1 VSEPEAQPE
10 VAQAMAALRQHLG
23 HLERLVGPQ
32 ARAGPTVGHDATTT
46 PGWRRRA
53 EGEERWPVTVAMAVA
68 AVLQVALPDKLA
80 IGPRWLLPALEAI
93 LLIGLCSVNPRK
105 IDRRST
111 ALRWASLALIAVISV
126 ANGWASYELVRG
138 LVEGTVTRAG
148 PLLSDGLSIYV
159 TNIIVF
165 GLWFWEGDRGGP
177 VARAHAD
184 RLYPDFLFP
193 QMTQE
198 HLAPD
203 DWRPTFLDY
212 LYVSSTNATAFS
224 PTDTMP
230 LTRWAKMLMLAQSI
244 IALCTVALVVA
255 RAVNVLT

>member
-1 VSEPEAQPE
+1 
-10 VAQAMAALRQHLG
+10 MAALREQLG
-23 HLERLVGPQ
+23 HLERLVGPEVRVV
-32 ARAGPTVGHDATTT
+32 RAVERDLRT
-46 PGWRRRA
+46 PGWRRKA
-53 EGEERWPVTVAMAVA
+53 QGEERWPVATAMVVAIA
-68 AVLQVALPDKLA
+68 LQVALPDKLT
-80 IGPRWLLPALEAI
+80 IGPRWLLPVLEGV
-93 LLIGLCSVNPRK
+93 LLVGLTVANPRR

-111 ALRWASLALIAVISV
+111 ALRVVSLALIAVISV

-138 LVEGTVTRAG
+138 LVKGTVGNHAG
-148 PLLSDGLSIYV
+148 PLLSTGLSIYV

-165 GLWFWEGDRGGP
+165 GLWYWEWDRGGP

-184 RLYPDFLFP
+184 QPYPDFLFP
-193 QMTQE
+193 QMTQA

-230 LTRWAKMLMLAQSI
+230 LTRWAKLLMLAQSI

-255 RAVNVLT
+255 RAVNVLN